1 MQWTI
6 FALKN
11 LCDDSPENQEIIR
24 SCNKVGVVDNVVL
37 REMGL
42 KLHEGED
49 GKAIGIIPL
58 PTNK

>member
-6 FALKN
+6 FALRN
-11 LCDDSPENQEIIR
+11 LCENNPENQAIIR
-24 SCNKVGVVDNVVL
+24 NCNKIGIVDSAII

-42 KLHEGED
+42 TLHEDDD